1 MDRPKRTVVTG
12 ELRKLQNN
20 ELHDLNWLRDIIG
33 IVKLMKIRW
42 AGHVVRVLEKVN
54 AYEALVR

>member
-1 MDRPKRTVVTG
+1 MTG